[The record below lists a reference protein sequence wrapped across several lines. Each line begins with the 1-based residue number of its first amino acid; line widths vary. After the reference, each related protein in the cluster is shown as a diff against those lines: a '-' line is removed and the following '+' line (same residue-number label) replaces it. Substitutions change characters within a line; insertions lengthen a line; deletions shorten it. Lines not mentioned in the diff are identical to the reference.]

1 MKKEQHEKRKTV
13 RRVRGIMHQLDLD
26 LRPAEEWLEE
36 DIESQKWVMNP
47 EVRYSSEK

>member
-1 MKKEQHEKRKTV
+1 MKKEQYEKRKEV
-13 RRVRGIMHQLDLD
+13 RRVRGAMYQLKLD